1 MTEKSLRNILIVGT
15 MFFLGVLIVMSRD
28 SVSQIVSG
36 RTPTVSTDVAVG
48 KHVWQ
53 ARNCNDCH
61 TILGIGGYYAPDLT
75 KVVERRDPVW
85 LASWLA
91 NPQAV
96 NPATT
101 MPNQRLATAD
111 VTALVRFFQWVGGIN
126 TNDWPP
132 QPRLRLGGAG
142 ADTASGAVV
151 FQQKGCTACHQ
162 LDGKGPAKL
171 GPDLSRIG
179 GTPYD
184 ALPNTPEFLAK
195 WLEDPQAQK
204 TGTLMPRVPLTPTER
219 DALVRYL
226 TSLK

>member
-1 MTEKSLRNILIVGT
+1 MTEKSLRNILVVGT
-15 MFFLGVLIVMSRD
+15 VFFLGVLVVMSRD
-28 SVSQIVSG
+28 SVSQLVSG
-36 RTPTVSTDVAVG
+36 RTPALSADVVAG

-53 ARNCNDCH
+53 SRNCNDCH

-75 KVVERRDPVW
+75 KLVERRDPVW

-91 NPQAV
+91 DPQAV

-101 MPNQRLATAD
+101 MPNQRLTAAD
-111 VTALVRFFQWVGGIN
+111 VSALIALFQWVGGIN

-132 QPRLRLGGAG
+132 RPRVGLGAG
-142 ADTASGAVV
+142 ADTSSGAMT
-151 FQQKGCTACHQ
+151 FQTKGCTACHQ
-162 LDGKGPAKL
+162 LGGKGPAKL

-184 ALPNTPEFLAK
+184 ALPNTAEFLAQ
-195 WLEDPQAQK
+195 WLENPQAQK
-204 TGTLMPRVPLTPTER
+204 PGTLMPRVPLTPAER

>member
-1 MTEKSLRNILIVGT
+1 MSEKSLRNIFIVGT
-15 MFFLGVLIVMSRD
+15 ALFLGVLVFMSRD
-28 SVSQIVSG
+28 SLSQMVGG
-36 RTPTVSTDVAVG
+36 RTPALSADVVAG
-48 KHVWQ
+48 KRVWQ
-53 ARNCNDCH
+53 GKNCNDCH

-91 NPQAV
+91 DPQAV

-101 MPNQRLATAD
+101 MPNQRLAAAD
-111 VTALVRFFQWVGGIN
+111 VTSLVALFKWVGGIN

-132 QPRLRLGGAG
+132 QTRLGRG
-142 ADTASGAVV
+142 ADTSSGAVV
-151 FQQKGCTACHQ
+151 FQQKGCSACHQ
-162 LDGKGPAKL
+162 IGGKGPAKM

-184 ALPNTPEFLAK
+184 GLANTPEFLAT
-195 WLEDPQAQK
+195 WLDNPQAQK
-204 TGTLMPRVPLTPTER
+204 SGTLMPRIPMTTTER

>member
-1 MTEKSLRNILIVGT
+1 MTEKSLRSIFIVGT
-15 MFFLGVLIVMSRD
+15 VLFLGVLVVMSRD
-28 SVSQIVSG
+28 SVSQLVSG
-36 RTPTVSTDVAVG
+36 RTPALTSDVAAG
-48 KHVWQ
+48 KQVWQ
-53 ARNCNDCH
+53 GKNCNDCH

-75 KVVERRDPVW
+75 KVMERRDPVW
-85 LASWLA
+85 LANWLA
-91 NPQAV
+91 DPQAV

-101 MPNQRLATAD
+101 MPNQRLAAAD
-111 VTALVRFFQWVGGIN
+111 VTALVSFFQWVGGIN

-132 QPRLRLGGAG
+132 QPRLSLGGG

-151 FQQKGCTACHQ
+151 FQQKGCSACHRIA
-162 LDGKGPAKL
+162 GKGPVGP
-171 GPDLSRIG
+171 GPDLTRIG

-195 WLEDPQAQK
+195 WLENPQAQK
-204 TGTLMPRVPLTPTER
+204 PGTVMPRIPLIPTER